1 MQPDET
7 ENVADEAQR
16 AREHEQEAKKH
27 DSHERDPTAPSG
39 DPLDDDERK
48 PAPPGPEAQQPR
60 G

>member
-1 MQPDET
+1 MPTDET
-7 ENVADEAQR
+7 PDAVE
-16 AREHEQEAKKH
+16 RERELREREQATKQQ
-27 DSHERDPTAPSG
+27 DPHERDPEAGSD